1 MPRYDLPLL
10 PADLTSCTRSVDSVK
25 DALSGLL
32 SRLHVLIIGPG
43 LGREDY
49 MQTFA
54 KVALN
59 IAKERGMYVVLD
71 ADGLY
76 MVGQDISLIQG
87 YRRAVLTPNVVEFK
101 RLSENVVSVAYHACS
116 SYAPAR
122 TAAVNNTTHSLG

>member
-1 MPRYDLPLL
+1 MPRYDLPFL

-25 DALSGLL
+25 EALSGLL

-101 RLSENVVSVAYHACS
+101 RLSENVVSVASHTCS
-116 SYAPAR
+116 SYVPAR
-122 TAAVNNTTHSLG
+122 AAPVNNTTHSL